1 MQLLKKRGDLQKRIF
16 DSFYYFSA
24 LFCFHFHSRRKLL
37 TWPIFRNEAAQ
48 LTHAPFLFA
57 LREKSKSYLRPER
70 KENAKGVPS
79 SAFLTRFAYC
89 SIQDWLR
96 AVEMYPRRCPVSNAR
111 LQAFIAPILRLR
123 FTEKKTFESV
133 TASICHRKFVPHSR
147 LVTKASARHYM
158 HLPINSFCWKE
169 CRHWGVYDMI
179 HGHIQQK
186 ISKQCA

>member
-1 MQLLKKRGDLQKRIF
+1 METFKKESLIPFTIFLL
-16 DSFYYFSA
+16 
-24 LFCFHFHSRRKLL
+24 CFVFTFTADENFWLDPFFETK
-37 TWPIFRNEAAQ
+37 PAQ